1 MPKFTVTVE
10 CSSIEE
16 LDKFHAAMHIAF
28 GGPPTPMPA
37 PTADKPKVTTAP
49 TQAPAA
55 ATPAPTPAPTPEP
68 TAAPTAAPTPMPTM
82 APAAAP
88 APDADGLTLA
98 AGTPYEKTGLPGL
111 VTKAAANNRAEVI
124 ALLAK
129 FGAKRA
135 SEVTAENWPALADGL
150 KAIVAAGPKA

>member
-10 CSSIEE
+10 CASLEE
-16 LDKFHAAMHIAF
+16 LDKFHSAMRIAF

-37 PTADKPKVTTAP
+37 PTADKSKVTTAP

-55 ATPAPTPAPTPEP
+55 ATPAPTPE
-68 TAAPTAAPTPMPTM
+68 PTAAPTPMPTM

-98 AGTPYEKTGLPGL
+98 VGTPYEKTGLPGL

-135 SEVTAENWPALADGL
+135 GEVTAENWPALADGL

>member
-10 CSSIEE
+10 CASLEE
-16 LDKFHAAMHIAF
+16 LDKFHAAMRIAF

-49 TQAPAA
+49 TQAPASAA
-55 ATPAPTPAPTPEP
+55 ATVAPTPAP
-68 TAAPTAAPTPMPTM
+68 TAAPTAAPTPVPTM

-135 SEVTAENWPALADGL
+135 GEVTAENWPALADGL
-150 KAIVAAGPKA
+150 KAIVAAGPKT